1 MKNSERLQETINKIN
16 YFLNNKTE
24 YEQKEEFLFFLKEL
38 DEELFDI
45 KLTILQEEVKRS
57 V

>member
-1 MKNSERLQETINKIN
+1 MKNSKRLQETINKIN

-24 YEQKEEFLFFLKEL
+24 YEQKEEFISFLKEL

-45 KLTILQEEVKRS
+45 KLTILQEEIGK
-57 V
+57 